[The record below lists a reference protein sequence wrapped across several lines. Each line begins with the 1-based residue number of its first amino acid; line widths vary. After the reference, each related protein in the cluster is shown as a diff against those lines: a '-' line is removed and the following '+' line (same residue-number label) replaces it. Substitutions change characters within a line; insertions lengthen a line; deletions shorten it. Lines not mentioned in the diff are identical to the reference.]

1 MSQVTDRGGVNFY
14 PTWSPDGKQIAFSS
28 DTDGDFEILLMN
40 VDGSAV
46 RQLTNNR
53 EVDLYPLWS
62 PDGTQ
67 VVFLSRRD
75 GNLEMLSV
83 DVDGSEVTELGYP
96 YLWFDWID

>member
-1 MSQVTDRGGVNFY
+1 
-14 PTWSPDGKQIAFSS
+14 
-28 DTDGDFEILLMN
+28 MN